1 MKVDSVTQERNKCL
15 IMIEK
20 GIKYAYNDISIVP
33 STELT
38 TINSRRDCIT
48 RNVYGY
54 LPIFTA
60 PMTSVVNM
68 DNCITFINEG
78 IQPVIPRSVDFETR
92 KNALKDN
99 FWVAMSLAEFNQMF
113 VDYSEYHFE
122 NVLKDSHFNVCIDVA
137 NGHMKEIYDQ
147 CIIAKNSS
155 FGKYVLNIMTGNIGN
170 PDTYERICNLKT
182 NMGTCPI
189 DYIRCGIGSGS
200 GCITSS
206 NTSIHYPMASLIDEI
221 RDVREHWE
229 VVNWES
235 NYIPPKI
242 IADGGIRNYSDVIK
256 ALALGADYVMI
267 GGLFA
272 SCVESAADKYFKNND
287 GSLTE
292 CSQEE
297 AIEKFNNGEEVFSEF
312 YGMASA
318 MGQMSMFGEKKRT
331 SEGITKLLPVKFSI
345 EKWSENMDDYLKSA
359 MSYVGVK
366 KIEFLCDSTRKII
379 MSNNAKLAINE

>member
-1 MKVDSVTQERNKCL
+1 MIIQE
-15 IMIEK
+15 

-38 TINSRRDCIT
+38 NINSRRECIT

-54 LPIFTA
+54 LPIFAA
-60 PMTSVVNM
+60 PMTSVVSM
-68 DNCITFINEG
+68 DNCATFINEG

-92 KNALKDN
+92 KDALRDN
-99 FWVAMSLAEFNQMF
+99 FWVAMSLSEFSNMF
-113 VDYSEYHFE
+113 VDYTQSHFE
-122 NVLKDSHFNVCIDVA
+122 DVLKNGHFNVCIDVA
-137 NGHMKEIYDQ
+137 NGHMKDIYEQ
-147 CIIAKNSS
+147 CVIAKNLS

-170 PDTYERICNLKT
+170 PYTYMRICEFKT
-182 NMGTCPI
+182 NINTCPI

-206 NTSIHYPMASLIDEI
+206 NTSIHYPMASLINETRYL
-221 RDVREHWE
+221 RDVWE
-229 VVNWES
+229 AKHSLSKYV
-235 NYIPPKI
+235 PPKI

-267 GGLFA
+267 GGLFS

-292 CSQEE
+292 CTQEE
-297 AIEKFNNGEEVFSEF
+297 AVEKFNNGEDVFSEF

-359 MSYVGVK
+359 MSYVGVNK
-366 KIEFLCDSTRKII
+366 LEYLYGNSTKIV
-379 MSNNAKLAINE
+379 MSSNAKLAINE